1 MRTARIPFALLL
13 LGCAQA
19 RPAAPPPSPTAE
31 QARLMDRIEAE
42 LRMPRGAL
50 PLADYGRYY
59 AWGSEDGRRRVAA
72 VYCREENPRRH
83 WVAED
88 RLPAIL
94 DGGCNVVRLRF
105 DVAADKIEW
114 VGCNGVA

>member
-1 MRTARIPFALLL
+1 MRTPRILLALLL

-19 RPAAPPPSPTAE
+19 QPAASPPPPADE

-42 LRMPRGAL
+42 VRMPRGAQ
-50 PLADYGRYY
+50 PLAEYGRYY
-59 AWGSEDGRRRVAA
+59 AWRLEDGRRKVAA
-72 VYCREENPRRH
+72 VYYSEENPRRH
-83 WVAED
+83 WVTED

-94 DGGCNVVRLRF
+94 DGGCNVVTLRF

-114 VGCNGVA
+114 VRCNGVA